1 MHVTRCCAGDSD
13 VFLKDMESDSGDEG
27 SSFFGDNADEAD
39 SDDEDV
45 DMSQQDTLSMA
56 QHAQRAVQ
64 GAGSGPAPA
73 AEAPPPDG
81 KPTPG
86 AQAKQQQN
94 PSGAMGFVFRFPS
107 APKAKSGATAGSSQ
121 PAAEPSSREAA
132 TASAAAPSK
141 GKALLGAK
149 RVQQPASPAVSG
161 SIQKQQEAEHDER
174 EALTATDSDDESGQA
189 RAPDFMSQ
197 YAAAMEA
204 ELGQSKIGG
213 TFSRPKQGVCRFLS
227 LLLVLS
233 KQSHCYKV
241 CCTRISTLLCGM
253 LATLQIVMHFRGKG
267 R

>member
-1 MHVTRCCAGDSD
+1 MEKGEAKISKPGNRGGVFGVHVARCCAGDSD
-13 VFLKDMESDSGDEG
+13 VFLKDMESDSDDEG
-27 SSFFGDNADEAD
+27 SSFLGDDADEAA
-39 SDDEDV
+39 SDNEKV
-45 DMSQQDTLSMA
+45 DMSQQDTLRMA

-64 GAGSGPAPA
+64 GASSGPAPAVA

-86 AQAKQQQN
+86 AQAKQQQK
-94 PSGAMGFVFRFPS
+94 PSGATGFAFRFPS

-149 RVQQPASPAVSG
+149 RVLQPASAAVSG
-161 SIQKQQEAEHDER
+161 NAQKQQEAEHDER
-174 EALTATDSDDESGQA
+174 EALTATDSDDEFGQA
-189 RAPDFMSQ
+189 GGPDFMSQ

-204 ELGQSKIGG
+204 ELGQSKIGD

-227 LLLVLS
+227 LLLV
-233 KQSHCYKV
+233 
-241 CCTRISTLLCGM
+241 
-253 LATLQIVMHFRGKG
+253 
-267 R
+267 